1 MYVVSCIVFTVYCT
15 LYIVYRD
22 VLHVRVCVCIT
33 GLGHVLHNVGGRQ
46 VIRQNHLDLLLVGR
60 AQWEVL
66 WLMARVF
73 SGNRACCSESV
84 RREPIQLNGAHDL
97 MTVIVMD
104 SATDLD

>member
-1 MYVVSCIVFTVYCT
+1 MCMY
-15 LYIVYRD
+15 
-22 VLHVRVCVCIT
+22 T

-66 WLMARVF
+66 WLMAISVF

-84 RREPIQLNGAHDL
+84 RREPIQLNGAHHL